1 MKKLASILG
10 IGVISMAVALVPAFA
25 QQTQPQG
32 PAGSSTIQSKSDVK
46 TPAAN
51 QAGKDEKNLPA
62 KSGPDVKAT
71 APAPSPKPMADVKTE
86 KPAPAKTDA
95 GVKDMK
101 GANAK
106 PGANLKSDKPLKS
119 ASHAKAVTAQKHHGK
134 KSSGKVASKMRAKN
148 RISNVDTHRKSGK
161 SESTA
166 PSTGK

>member
-10 IGVISMAVALVPAFA
+10 IGVISMAVALAPAFA

-62 KSGPDVKAT
+62 KSGPDVKAGSAT
-71 APAPSPKPMADVKTE
+71 
-86 KPAPAKTDA
+86 AKTDA
-95 GVKDMK
+95 GAKEMK
-101 GANAK
+101 GTNVK
-106 PGANLKSDKPLKS
+106 PGANLKSDKPVKS
-119 ASHAKAVTAQKHHGK
+119 GSHAKAVTMSKHHVK
-134 KSSGKVASKMRAKN
+134 KSSGKVASRTHVKKRV
-148 RISNVDTHRKSGK
+148 SNLDTRRKSGK